1 MEQLNHATAVLE
13 TSREV
18 LMDGLPAKGGDMPMQ
33 DNVLEAFRNG
43 CLLDLRVRLAMELL
57 AHSPS
62 LVDVVLTPD
71 PRELALK
78 ALDVATELFSIA
90 QERGL
95 VKPLGEID
103 EHLEAHIRRQV
114 TYQLMT
120 AKEQKKQSEEAGRIA
135 QAVHGAFRNN

>member
-1 MEQLNHATAVLE
+1 MELQHAAAVLE
-13 TSREV
+13 TTREI
-18 LMDGLPAKGGDMPMQ
+18 LMDGKAEKEAPIPMQ

-71 PRELALK
+71 PRELAVK

-120 AKEQKKQSEEAGRIA
+120 AKEQKRQGEEAGRIA
-135 QAVHGAFRNN
+135 QAVHGAFRGN